1 MPPGM
6 PETIEID
13 VPRSEIGDELSAAL
27 SARGLHAELLDDGD
41 RCALRVSYA
50 DEEHERLIGDVT
62 HAIELWLAE
71 QGLPLVV
78 QRANGGAVVRPPGD

>member
-1 MPPGM
+1 MREAM

-13 VPRSEIGDELSAAL
+13 VPRSAIGDELTAAL
-27 SARGLHAELLDDGD
+27 SAHGLRAELVEDDE

-50 DEEHERLIGDVT
+50 EDERDRLIGDVT
-62 HAIELWLAE
+62 HAIELWLAD

>member
-1 MPPGM
+1 MQRAM

-13 VPRSEIGDELSAAL
+13 VPQSEIGGELTAAL
-27 SARGLHAELLDDGD
+27 SARGLRAEIVEDDE

-50 DEEHERLIGDVT
+50 DDERDRLIGDVT

>member
-1 MPPGM
+1 M

-13 VPRSEIGDELSAAL
+13 VPRSAIGDELTAAL
-27 SARGLHAELLDDGD
+27 SGRGLRSELVEDGD
-41 RCALRVSYA
+41 RCALRVWYA
-50 DEEHERLIGDVT
+50 EDERARLIGDVT
-62 HAIELWLAE
+62 HAIELWLSE